1 MKKLIFTLLT
11 LVLAIGLS
19 IPMATPAMAA
29 TGTVTV
35 NSDTTVQIVGVYN
48 EAGGVSTFVDLS
60 GSPLNAVRAQEPK
73 PYPNGYVSE
82 GPEVA
87 NSIWD
92 TNVNWSFQTNAPL
105 ADWIWE
111 IERAEWPATVYAV
124 GHPLYDADASKWGR
138 VVVFQKTFAIN
149 GTPTE
154 GSVINI
160 TADNCYEVRING
172 QFLARSATAKV
183 AGWETSDLHEASVA
197 TNGWQT
203 VGHHTI
209 PAVMLQNG
217 VNTLVVLAG
226 DEYYDSNDGNSSV
239 PAYVAVPYRQMNP
252 GAVIFSLTAIYEEVA
267 NADLDVTK
275 SVNNATP
282 VEGSNV
288 VWTITVTNNGPSNAT
303 GVQVADV
310 LPAGVTYVSDD
321 GGAGAYSA
329 GVWTIGNLAPGA
341 SATLHITTSVNLGTA
356 GSTITNTAVV
366 SATTPDSNT
375 ANNTASASTNPVANA
390 DLDVTK
396 SVNNATPVEGSN
408 VVWTITVTNNG
419 PSNATGVQVA
429 DVLPAGVTYVSDD
442 GGAGAYSAGVWTIGN
457 LAPGASATLHITTSV
472 NLGTAGSTITNTA
485 VVSATTPDSNTANNT
500 ASASTNPVANTGV
513 LLPTDTS
520 VQMYASG
527 EWPEIYDSFYYGMK
541 GGKINNVSPGVIF
554 YYNTIKAPSADFTL
568 EVIQMNSSGWNPMLV
583 QQNDK
588 KMQAYLYNANFNIVN
603 VAKIQSGSPTYTV
616 QFYVTGATPGA
627 TYYIGIKYSPANLK
641 NLPIPTNGQTSTEY
655 FFETRING
663 SFQAGSGDSITVLP
677 K

>member
-82 GPEVA
+82 GPEVT

-111 IERAEWPATVYAV
+111 TERAEWPATVYAV

-375 ANNTASASTNPVANA
+375 ANNTASASTNPVAN
-390 DLDVTK
+390 
-396 SVNNATPVEGSN
+396 
-408 VVWTITVTNNG
+408 
-419 PSNATGVQVA
+419 
-429 DVLPAGVTYVSDD
+429 
-442 GGAGAYSAGVWTIGN
+442 
-457 LAPGASATLHITTSV
+457 
-472 NLGTAGSTITNTA
+472 
-485 VVSATTPDSNTANNT
+485 
-500 ASASTNPVANTGV
+500 TGV

-568 EVIQMNSSGWNPMLV
+568 EVIQTNSSGWNPMLV